1 MNSKY
6 LGVEENVL
14 LDNEVNM
21 FNIYERIYKNNE
33 KIYIFSKLRNI
44 TSICSI
50 YNCYNAYSMS
60 IIRYGFIS

>member
-6 LGVEENVL
+6 IGFEENVL

-21 FNIYERIYKNNE
+21 FNIFVRIYKNNE
-33 KIYIFSKLRNI
+33 KIYIFSKLRRI

-50 YNCYNAYSMS
+50 
-60 IIRYGFIS
+60 

>member
-6 LGVEENVL
+6 LRVEENVL

-33 KIYIFSKLRNI
+33 KI
-44 TSICSI
+44 
-50 YNCYNAYSMS
+50 
-60 IIRYGFIS
+60 